1 MCILASHSAQ
11 KKGHGRQSRQRTT
24 AVLLRHCWQM
34 WVSTFSCA
42 TAVLTRRG
50 LSALQLS
57 AKRLFRVL
65 QFDEARREV
74 LGVGASTS
82 SPVASLS
89 DCWRS
94 RRNPS
99 VKKSKVSVLYGVV
112 VKGTTAVLNS
122 GKFVLKYEDRVYI
135 LTLYHIHHTPSSAQI
150 I

>member
-1 MCILASHSAQ
+1 MCMLASHSAQ
-11 KKGHGRQSRQRTT
+11 KKGRGRQSRQRTT
-24 AVLLRHCWQM
+24 AVLLRHCWQI

-65 QFDEARREV
+65 QFDDARREA

-94 RRNPS
+94 CRNSS
-99 VKKSKVSVLYGVV
+99 VKKSKVSVLYGVA
-112 VKGTTAVLNS
+112 VKGITAVLNS
-122 GKFVLKYEDRVYI
+122 GKFVFKYDIQY
-135 LTLYHIHHTPSSAQI
+135 IHHTDTSPNV
-150 I
+150 